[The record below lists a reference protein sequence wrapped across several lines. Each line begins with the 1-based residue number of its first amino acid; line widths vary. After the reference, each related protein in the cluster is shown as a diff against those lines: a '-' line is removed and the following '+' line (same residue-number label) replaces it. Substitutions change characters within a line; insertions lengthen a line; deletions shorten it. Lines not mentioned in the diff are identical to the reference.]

1 MQTLDDLKKKLP
13 PQTRVVFEAFWEKL
27 PSTEKKNFLDLVQAF
42 PSETNLL
49 QLLLKL
55 GSEQFKLTFGS
66 KTRIAIVGPANV
78 GKSTL
83 YNQFVR
89 EKEDKAQVSPLPGTT
104 RIVQEADAGIFSVI
118 DTPGADAVG
127 EVGDKERETALT
139 AAANSDFMIIVFD
152 AIQGIKVTE
161 LELFRR
167 LVAMNKPY
175 VVVLNKS
182 DIVKKELPQL
192 IQHSASLLNLSPDQV
207 IPISARTGDQVPDV
221 LKAIA
226 IAEPGIVAALG
237 QAMPQYRWQ
246 LAWRA
251 IASASSVS
259 AAIALTPLPIIDFLP
274 LVITQSVMV
283 LGIARIY
290 NYKITP
296 SRAKELVVSFGLG
309 FLGRTLFYELSKF
322 GGVPGWVIGAA
333 VAVSMTIVMGYAAT
347 VWFEKGERLSH
358 GSIRAL
364 SKNLTQEFI
373 KNLKNVTKR
382 KPGKNSLKSL
392 VENMLENSPLGKDR
406 SVIES
411 QTPEIVLE
419 VQETNGNS
427 TS

>member
-1 MQTLDDLKKKLP
+1 MQTLDEIKKKLP
-13 PQTRVVFEAFWEKL
+13 PQTRVIFDAFWERL

-89 EKEDKAQVSPLPGTT
+89 EKEDKAHVSPLPGTT

-127 EVGDKERETALT
+127 EVGDKERETALH
-139 AAANSDFMIIVFD
+139 AAANSDFLIIVFD

-167 LVAMNKPY
+167 LVEMKKPY

-182 DIVKKELPQL
+182 DIVKRDIPQL
-192 IQHSASLLNLSPDQV
+192 LQHSASLLNLSVDQV
-207 IPISARTGDQVPDV
+207 IPISAKTGDQVPDV

-274 LVITQSVMV
+274 LIITQSVMV

-296 SRAKELVVSFGLG
+296 ARAKELVISFGLG

-322 GGVPGWVIGAA
+322 GGVPGWIIGSA
-333 VAVSMTIVMGYAAT
+333 VAVSMTIAMGYAAT

-358 GSIRAL
+358 GSIRQL
-364 SKNLTQEFI
+364 SKNLTQDFI
-373 KNLKNVTKR
+373 KNLKTVSKKR
-382 KPGKNSLKSL
+382 PGKNSLKSL
-392 VENMLENSPLGKDR
+392 VENMLENSPMGQDR

-419 VQETNGNS
+419 IHDTDNDKP
-427 TS
+427 

>member
-1 MQTLDDLKKKLP
+1 MQTLDELKKKLP
-13 PQTRVVFEAFWEKL
+13 PQTRVIFDAFWDRL
-27 PSTEKKNFLDLVQAF
+27 PSSEKKNFLDLVQAF

-127 EVGDKERETALT
+127 EVGDKERETALH
-139 AAANSDFMIIVFD
+139 AAANSDFLIIVFD

-167 LVAMNKPY
+167 LVEMKKPY

-182 DIVKKELPQL
+182 DIVKKDIPQL
-192 IQHSASLLNLSPDQV
+192 LQHSASLLNLSVDQV
-207 IPISARTGDQVPDV
+207 IPISAKTGDQVPDV

-296 SRAKELVVSFGLG
+296 ARAKELVISFGLG

-322 GGVPGWVIGAA
+322 GGVPGWIIGSA
-333 VAVSMTIVMGYAAT
+333 VAVSMTIAMGYAAT

-358 GSIRAL
+358 GSIRQL
-364 SKNLTQEFI
+364 SKNLTQDFI
-373 KNLKNVTKR
+373 KNLKTVSKK

-392 VENMLENSPLGKDR
+392 VENMLENSPMGQDR

-419 VQETNGNS
+419 IHDTNNDKS
-427 TS
+427 

>member
-1 MQTLDDLKKKLP
+1 MQTLDELKKKLP
-13 PQTRVVFEAFWEKL
+13 PQTRVIFDAFWERL
-27 PSTEKKNFLDLVQAF
+27 PSSEKKNFLDLVQAF

-127 EVGDKERETALT
+127 EVGDKERETALH
-139 AAANSDFMIIVFD
+139 AAANSDFLIIVFD

-167 LVAMNKPY
+167 LVEMKKPY

-182 DIVKKELPQL
+182 DIVKKDIPQL
-192 IQHSASLLNLSPDQV
+192 LQHSASLLNLSVDQV
-207 IPISARTGDQVPDV
+207 IPISAKTGDQVPDV

-296 SRAKELVVSFGLG
+296 ARAKELVISFGLG

-322 GGVPGWVIGAA
+322 GGVPGWIIGSA
-333 VAVSMTIVMGYAAT
+333 VAVSMTIAMGYAAT

-358 GSIRAL
+358 GSIRQL
-364 SKNLTQEFI
+364 SKNLTQDFI
-373 KNLKNVTKR
+373 KNLKTVSKK

-392 VENMLENSPLGKDR
+392 VENMLENSPMGQDR

-419 VQETNGNS
+419 IHDTNNDKS
-427 TS
+427 

>member
-1 MQTLDDLKKKLP
+1 MQTLDELKKKLP
-13 PQTRVVFEAFWEKL
+13 PQTRVIFDAFWDRL
-27 PSTEKKNFLDLVQAF
+27 PSSEKKNFLDLVQAF

-89 EKEDKAQVSPLPGTT
+89 EKEDKAHVSPLPGTT

-127 EVGDKERETALT
+127 EVGDKERETALH
-139 AAANSDFMIIVFD
+139 AAANSDFLIIVFD

-167 LVAMNKPY
+167 LVEMKKPY

-182 DIVKKELPQL
+182 DIVKKDIPQL
-192 IQHSASLLNLSPDQV
+192 LQHSASLLNLSVDQV
-207 IPISARTGDQVPDV
+207 IPISAKTGDQVPDV

-296 SRAKELVVSFGLG
+296 ARAKELVISFGLG

-322 GGVPGWVIGAA
+322 GGVPGWIIGSA
-333 VAVSMTIVMGYAAT
+333 VAVSMTIAMGYAAT

-358 GSIRAL
+358 GSIRQL
-364 SKNLTQEFI
+364 SKNLTQDFI
-373 KNLKNVTKR
+373 KNLKTVSKK

-392 VENMLENSPLGKDR
+392 VENMLENSPMGQDR

-419 VQETNGNS
+419 IHDTNNDKS
-427 TS
+427 

>member
-1 MQTLDDLKKKLP
+1 MQTLDELKKKLP
-13 PQTRVVFEAFWEKL
+13 PQTRVIFDAFWERL
-27 PSTEKKNFLDLVQAF
+27 PSSEKKNFLDLVQAF

-89 EKEDKAQVSPLPGTT
+89 EKEDKAHVSPLPGTT

-127 EVGDKERETALT
+127 EVGDKERETALH
-139 AAANSDFMIIVFD
+139 AAANSDFLIIVFD

-167 LVAMNKPY
+167 LVEMKKPY

-182 DIVKKELPQL
+182 DIVKKDIPQL
-192 IQHSASLLNLSPDQV
+192 LQHSASLLNLSVDQV
-207 IPISARTGDQVPDV
+207 IPISAKTGDQVPDV

-296 SRAKELVVSFGLG
+296 ARAKELVISFGLG

-322 GGVPGWVIGAA
+322 GGVPGWIIGSA
-333 VAVSMTIVMGYAAT
+333 VAVSMTIAMGYAAT

-358 GSIRAL
+358 GSIRQL
-364 SKNLTQEFI
+364 SKNLTQDFI
-373 KNLKNVTKR
+373 KNLKTVSKK

-392 VENMLENSPLGKDR
+392 VENMLENSPMGQDR

-419 VQETNGNS
+419 IHDTNNDKS
-427 TS
+427 

>member
-1 MQTLDDLKKKLP
+1 LQTLDELKKKLP
-13 PQTRVVFEAFWEKL
+13 PQTRVIFDAFWDRL
-27 PSTEKKNFLDLVQAF
+27 PSSEKKNFLDLVQAF

-89 EKEDKAQVSPLPGTT
+89 EKEDKAHVSPLPGTT

-127 EVGDKERETALT
+127 EVGDKERETALH
-139 AAANSDFMIIVFD
+139 AAANSDFLIIVFD

-167 LVAMNKPY
+167 LVEMKKPY

-182 DIVKKELPQL
+182 DIVKKDIPQL
-192 IQHSASLLNLSPDQV
+192 LQHSASLLNLSVDQV
-207 IPISARTGDQVPDV
+207 IPISAKTGDQVPDV

-296 SRAKELVVSFGLG
+296 ARAKELVISFGLG

-322 GGVPGWVIGAA
+322 GGVPGWIIGSA
-333 VAVSMTIVMGYAAT
+333 VAVSMTIAMGYAAT

-358 GSIRAL
+358 GSIRQL
-364 SKNLTQEFI
+364 SKNLTQDFI
-373 KNLKNVTKR
+373 KNLKTVSKK

-392 VENMLENSPLGKDR
+392 VENMLENSPMGQDR

-419 VQETNGNS
+419 IHDTNNDKS
-427 TS
+427 

>member
-1 MQTLDDLKKKLP
+1 MQTLDELKKKLP
-13 PQTRVVFEAFWEKL
+13 PQTRVIFDAFWERL
-27 PSTEKKNFLDLVQAF
+27 PSSEKKNFLDLVQAF

-127 EVGDKERETALT
+127 EVGDKERETALH
-139 AAANSDFMIIVFD
+139 AAASSDFLIIVFD

-167 LVAMNKPY
+167 LVEMKKPY

-182 DIVKKELPQL
+182 DIVKKDIPQL
-192 IQHSASLLNLSPDQV
+192 LQHSASLLNLSVDQV
-207 IPISARTGDQVPDV
+207 IPISAKTGDQVPDV

-296 SRAKELVVSFGLG
+296 ARAKELVISFGLG

-322 GGVPGWVIGAA
+322 GGVPGWIIGSA
-333 VAVSMTIVMGYAAT
+333 VAVSMTIAMGYAAT

-358 GSIRAL
+358 GSIRQL
-364 SKNLTQEFI
+364 SKNLTQDFI
-373 KNLKNVTKR
+373 KNLKTVSKK

-392 VENMLENSPLGKDR
+392 VENMLENSPMGQDR

-419 VQETNGNS
+419 IHDTNNDKS
-427 TS
+427 

>member
-1 MQTLDDLKKKLP
+1 M
-13 PQTRVVFEAFWEKL
+13 
-27 PSTEKKNFLDLVQAF
+27 
-42 PSETNLL
+42 
-49 QLLLKL
+49 
-55 GSEQFKLTFGS
+55 
-66 KTRIAIVGPANV
+66 

-89 EKEDKAQVSPLPGTT
+89 EKEDKAHVSPLPGTT

-127 EVGDKERETALT
+127 EVGDKERETALH
-139 AAANSDFMIIVFD
+139 AAANSDFLIIVFD

-167 LVAMNKPY
+167 LVEMKKPY

-182 DIVKKELPQL
+182 DIVKRDIPQL
-192 IQHSASLLNLSPDQV
+192 LQHSASLLNLSVDQV
-207 IPISARTGDQVPDV
+207 IPISAKTGDQVPDV

-296 SRAKELVVSFGLG
+296 ARAKELVISFGLG

-322 GGVPGWVIGAA
+322 GGVPGWIIGSA
-333 VAVSMTIVMGYAAT
+333 VAVSMTIAMGYAAT

-358 GSIRAL
+358 GSIRQL
-364 SKNLTQEFI
+364 SKNLTQDFI
-373 KNLKNVTKR
+373 KNLKTVSKK

-392 VENMLENSPLGKDR
+392 VENMLENSPMGQDR

-419 VQETNGNS
+419 IHDTNNDKS
-427 TS
+427 